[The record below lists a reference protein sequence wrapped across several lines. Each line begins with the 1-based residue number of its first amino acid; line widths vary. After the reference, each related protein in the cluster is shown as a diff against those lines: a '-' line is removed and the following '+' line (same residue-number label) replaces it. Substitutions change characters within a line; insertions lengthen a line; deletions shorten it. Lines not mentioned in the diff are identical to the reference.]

1 MTSSISKPVRLGLVA
16 GALALTAACTEPKI
30 EPRPVCDME
39 AYKQSFANAPE
50 GEVLVPPVPGSV
62 TPMPLNTVN
71 ITDQAIIQKVIV
83 QASNASRT
91 QTGTVEVW
99 ARLVNCT
106 DFPLQVE
113 GRTNFLTAAQAP
125 AEQPTAWTRVMLPA
139 RSIGTYTAK
148 SIASDQ
154 VATYLIEVREG
165 Q

>member
-1 MTSSISKPVRLGLVA
+1 MWSISNALRLAAAA
-16 GALALTAACTEPKI
+16 GALTLVAACAQPKI

-50 GEVLVPPVPGSV
+50 GEVLVPPNPGTVS
-62 TPMPLNTVN
+62 PMPLNTVN

-91 QTGTVEVW
+91 PTGTVEVW

-106 DFPLQVE
+106 DFPLQIE

-139 RSIGTYTAK
+139 RAIGTYSAK

-154 VATYLIEVREG
+154 VATYLIEIREG